1 MATKT
6 LAKTRVRKGATAEMP
21 LALRTSGI
29 EVTPEVSE
37 HVHERLR
44 RRLEKLSKQVERLS
58 VRFEDVNGP
67 RNGRDTVCRI
77 KVVLAGLPSI
87 IVEELASDPLEAF
100 NRADHRVERAV
111 VRAVGRQRRLT
122 RPAGVRI
129 RVSRARA
136 TSREAHAKRP
146 RPASEAA
153 SPPGHASRPPRRA
166 TVVLE
171 TSHGPRPSRKTT
183 RKSANRK
190 RASNKLSRRQTRRVT
205 SPKARAKRAVAKRR

>member
-1 MATKT
+1 MSTKT
-6 LAKTRVRKGATAEMP
+6 RGKKRAAAEMP

-44 RRLEKLSKQVERLS
+44 RRLEKLSHQVERLS

-67 RNGRDTVCRI
+67 RNGKDTVCRI

-87 IVEELASDPLEAF
+87 VVEELATDPLEAF

-129 RVSRARA
+129 TVARSRARA
-136 TSREAHAKRP
+136 SSREAHAKRP

-153 SPPGHASRPPRRA
+153 SPPGHSSRPPRRA

-171 TSHGPRPSRKTT
+171 TSRGPRPTRKTT
-183 RKSANRK
+183 RKSANRM
-190 RASNKLSRRQTRRVT
+190 RASNKLARRQTRRVT
-205 SPKARAKRAVAKRR
+205 SPKARAKRAAATRR